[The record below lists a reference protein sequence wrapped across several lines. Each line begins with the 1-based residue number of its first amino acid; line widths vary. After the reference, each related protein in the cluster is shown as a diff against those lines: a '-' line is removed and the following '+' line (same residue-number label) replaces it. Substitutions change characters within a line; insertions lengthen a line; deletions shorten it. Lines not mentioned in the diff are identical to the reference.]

1 MSAHPSLPAARGP
14 KFIWP
19 GEGEIARLLPG
30 ISVVF
35 KLSGEDTGGQLA
47 IVDHPFEVGALVPP
61 HVHHREDEISIVLEG
76 EIGFRSNDQETVLGV
91 GGFAFKPRGEVH
103 AMWNAG
109 SGPGR
114 ILEIVTPAGF
124 EHFFGELGELGK
136 AGPPDAAALAE
147 LGSRYDL
154 QFAQPAWLA
163 DVAARYG
170 LVIPSP
176 RGQR

>member
-1 MSAHPSLPAARGP
+1 
-14 KFIWP
+14 
-19 GEGEIARLLPG
+19 
-30 ISVVF
+30 
-35 KLSGEDTGGQLA
+35 
-47 IVDHPFEVGALVPP
+47 
-61 HVHHREDEISIVLEG
+61 
-76 EIGFRSNDQETVLGV
+76 
-91 GGFAFKPRGEVH
+91 
-103 AMWNAG
+103 MWNAG